1 MPLVLVL
8 LLVGVAVYFAGSFG
22 ESRGIDR
29 KRVHRVLLNAGVAIA
44 VTLVSIRAGVPWL
57 ALGVVLL
64 WVGLRSHGMAK
75 RNRTGAGE
83 SPPRGRNRMTADEAR
98 AVLGVT
104 ATATR
109 AEILSEYRRLMQ
121 TVHPDRG
128 GTNYLASRVN
138 EARDVLLASKLED

>member
-1 MPLVLVL
+1 
-8 LLVGVAVYFAGSFG
+8 
-22 ESRGIDR
+22 
-29 KRVHRVLLNAGVAIA
+29 
-44 VTLVSIRAGVPWL
+44 
-57 ALGVVLL
+57 
-64 WVGLRSHGMAK
+64 
-75 RNRTGAGE
+75 
-83 SPPRGRNRMTADEAR
+83 
-98 AVLGVT
+98 VLGVT